1 MSEQVRIGHVE
12 VVARAWGTLRTTE
25 LELRRPDG
33 SWASQVRETY
43 DRGNGATILLHD
55 PERDTVLLVRQF
67 RYPAYANGHPDGFL
81 LEAPAGLLDDEDAL
95 TGIRREAEEETG
107 VRVGDVEQLFELYMS
122 PGSVTER
129 VAFFRASYR
138 SGEATGP
145 SGADDAED
153 LEVVELPL
161 DAAVA
166 MIGDGRIVDAKTV
179 ILLQQ
184 ALLARSRASGEGVVG

>member
-1 MSEQVRIGHVE
+1 VADHVRIGRVE
-12 VVARAWGTLRTTE
+12 VVAKAWGTLRRTE

-33 SWASQVRETY
+33 TWVEQVRETY

-67 RYPAYANGHPDGFL
+67 RDPAYANGHPDGYL

-107 VRVGDVEQLFELYMS
+107 VRVRDVEQLFELYMS

-129 VAFFRASYR
+129 IAFFRATYR
-138 SGEATGP
+138 HGDATGP
-145 SGADDAED
+145 SGADDADD
-153 LEVVELPL
+153 LEVVEVTL
-161 DAAVA
+161 DEA
-166 MIGDGRIVDAKTV
+166 MRMIEDGRIVDAKTV

-184 ALLARSRASGEGVVG
+184 AVLARPRA

>member
-1 MSEQVRIGHVE
+1 MADHVRIGRVE
-12 VVARAWGTLRTTE
+12 VLAKAWGTLRRTE

-55 PERDTVLLVRQF
+55 PDRDTVLLVRQF
-67 RYPAYANGHPDGFL
+67 RYPAFANGHPDGYL

-95 TGIRREAEEETG
+95 SAITREAEEETG
-107 VRVGDVEQLFELYMS
+107 VRVRDVERLFELYMS

-129 VAFFRASYR
+129 IGFFRASYR

-153 LEVVELPL
+153 LEVVEVEL
-161 DAAVA
+161 DEAVS
-166 MIGDGRIVDAKTV
+166 MIADGRIVDGKTV

-184 ALLARSRASGEGVVG
+184 AVLARSSA

>member
-1 MSEQVRIGHVE
+1 MADHVRIERVE
-12 VVARAWGTLRTTE
+12 VVAKAWGALRRTQ

-33 SWASQVRETY
+33 SWVEQVRETY

-67 RYPAYANGHPDGFL
+67 RYPAYANGHPDGYL

-107 VRVGDVEQLFELYMS
+107 VRVRDVEQLFELYMS

-129 VAFFRASYR
+129 IGFFRATYR
-138 SGEATGP
+138 HGDATGP

-153 LEVVELPL
+153 LEIVEVTL
-161 DAAVA
+161 DDA
-166 MIGDGRIVDAKTV
+166 MTMIDDGRIVDGKTV

-184 ALLARSRASGEGVVG
+184 AVLARPRA

>member
-1 MSEQVRIGHVE
+1 MADHVRIGHVE
-12 VVARAWGTLRTTE
+12 VLAKAWGTLRRTE
-25 LELRRPDG
+25 IELRRPDG
-33 SWASQVRETY
+33 TWVPQARETY

-81 LEAPAGLLDDEDAL
+81 LEAAAGLLDDEDAL
-95 TGIRREAEEETG
+95 TGIVREAEEETG
-107 VRVGDVEQLFELYMS
+107 VRVRDAEQLFELYMS

-129 VAFFRASYR
+129 IGFFRASYR
-138 SGEATGP
+138 HGEATGP

-153 LEVVELPL
+153 LEVVELAL
-161 DAAVA
+161 DEAVA

-179 ILLQQ
+179 ILLQH
-184 ALLARSRASGEGVVG
+184 AVLARPRAKNAFE

>member
-1 MSEQVRIGHVE
+1 MADHVRIGRVE
-12 VVARAWGTLRTTE
+12 VLAKAWGTLRRTE
-25 LELRRPDG
+25 LELRRADG
-33 SWASQVRETY
+33 SWAPQVRETY

-81 LEAPAGLLDDEDAL
+81 LEAPAGLLDDEDAMS
-95 TGIRREAEEETG
+95 GIRREAEEETG
-107 VRVGDVEQLFELYMS
+107 VRVRDAEQLFELYMS

-129 VAFFRASYR
+129 IAFFRASYR
-138 SGEATGP
+138 RGEATGP

-153 LEVVELPL
+153 LEVVELAL
-161 DAAVA
+161 DEAVA
-166 MIGDGRIVDAKTV
+166 MIADGRIVDAKTV

-184 ALLARSRASGEGVVG
+184 AVLARPRA

>member
-1 MSEQVRIGHVE
+1 MAEHARIGRVE
-12 VVARAWGTLRTTE
+12 VVAEAWGTLRRTE
-25 LELRRPDG
+25 LELQRPDG
-33 SWASQVRETY
+33 TWVTQVRETY

-107 VRVGDVEQLFELYMS
+107 VRVRDVEQLFELYMS

-129 VAFFRASYR
+129 IAFFRASYR
-138 SGEATGP
+138 HGEATGP

-153 LEVVELPL
+153 LEVVELSL
-161 DAAVA
+161 DDALGQIAS
-166 MIGDGRIVDAKTV
+166 GGIVDGKTV
-179 ILLQQ
+179 ILLQY
-184 ALLARSRASGEGVVG
+184 AALARTRGG

>member
-1 MSEQVRIGHVE
+1 MHAIE
-12 VVARAWGTLRTTE
+12 VLSDNWYTLRRASFDYQ
-25 LELRRPDG
+25 RRDG
-33 SWASQVRETY
+33 SWTHQTREAY

-81 LEAPAGLLDDEDAL
+81 LEAPAGLLDDEDAMS
-95 TGIRREAEEETG
+95 GIRREAEEETG
-107 VRVGDVEQLFELYMS
+107 VRVRDAEQLFELYMS

-129 VAFFRASYR
+129 IAFFRASYR
-138 SGEATGP
+138 RGEATGP

-153 LEVVELPL
+153 LEVVELAL
-161 DAAVA
+161 DEAVA
-166 MIGDGRIVDAKTV
+166 MIADGRIVDAKTV

-184 ALLARSRASGEGVVG
+184 AVLARPRA

>member
-1 MSEQVRIGHVE
+1 MRIGRVE
-12 VVARAWGTLRTTE
+12 VVAKAWGTLRRTE

-33 SWASQVRETY
+33 TWVEQVRETY

-67 RYPAYANGHPDGFL
+67 RYPAYANGHPDGYL

-107 VRVGDVEQLFELYMS
+107 VRVRDVEQLFELYMS

-129 VAFFRASYR
+129 IGFFRATYR
-138 SGEATGP
+138 HGDASGP

-153 LEVVELPL
+153 LEVVEVTL
-161 DAAVA
+161 DEA
-166 MIGDGRIVDAKTV
+166 MTMIEDGRIVDGKTV

-184 ALLARSRASGEGVVG
+184 AVLARPRA

>member
-1 MSEQVRIGHVE
+1 MADHVRIRRVE
-12 VVARAWGTLRTTE
+12 VVAKAWGTLRRTE

-33 SWASQVRETY
+33 TWVEQVRETY

-67 RYPAYANGHPDGFL
+67 RYPAYANGHPDGYL
-81 LEAPAGLLDDEDAL
+81 LETPAGLLDDEDAL

-107 VRVGDVEQLFELYMS
+107 VRVRDVEQLFELYMS

-129 VAFFRASYR
+129 IGFFRATYR
-138 SGEATGP
+138 HGDATGP

-153 LEVVELPL
+153 LEIVEVTL
-161 DAAVA
+161 DEAMA
-166 MIGDGRIVDAKTV
+166 MIDDGRIVDGKTV

-184 ALLARSRASGEGVVG
+184 AVLARPRA

>member
-1 MSEQVRIGHVE
+1 VADHVRIGRVE
-12 VVARAWGTLRTTE
+12 VVAKAWGTLRRTE

-33 SWASQVRETY
+33 TWVEQVRETY

-67 RYPAYANGHPDGFL
+67 RYPAYANGHPDGYL

-107 VRVGDVEQLFELYMS
+107 VRVRDVEQLFELYMS

-129 VAFFRASYR
+129 IAFFRATYR
-138 SGEATGP
+138 HGDATGP
-145 SGADDAED
+145 SGADDADD
-153 LEVVELPL
+153 LEVVEVTL
-161 DAAVA
+161 DEVMR
-166 MIGDGRIVDAKTV
+166 MIEDGRIVDAKTV
-179 ILLQQ
+179 ILLQH
-184 ALLARSRASGEGVVG
+184 LVLTRPSG

>member
-1 MSEQVRIGHVE
+1 MADHVRIGRVE
-12 VVARAWGTLRTTE
+12 VVAKAWGTLRRTE
-25 LELRRPDG
+25 LQLRRPDG
-33 SWASQVRETY
+33 TWVDQVRETY

-67 RYPAYANGHPDGFL
+67 RYPAYANGHPDGYL

-107 VRVGDVEQLFELYMS
+107 VRVRDVEQLFELYMS

-129 VAFFRASYR
+129 IAFFRATYR
-138 SGEATGP
+138 HGDATGP
-145 SGADDAED
+145 SGADDADD
-153 LEVVELPL
+153 LEVVEVTL
-161 DAAVA
+161 DDA
-166 MIGDGRIVDAKTV
+166 MTMIEDGRIVDGKTV

-184 ALLARSRASGEGVVG
+184 AVLARPRA

>member
-1 MSEQVRIGHVE
+1 MADHVRIGRVE
-12 VVARAWGTLRTTE
+12 VVAKAWGTLRRTE
-25 LELRRPDG
+25 LQLRRPDG
-33 SWASQVRETY
+33 TWVDQVRETY

-67 RYPAYANGHPDGFL
+67 RYPAYANGHPDGYL

-107 VRVGDVEQLFELYMS
+107 VRVRDVEQLFELYMS

-129 VAFFRASYR
+129 IGFFRATYR
-138 SGEATGP
+138 HGDATGP
-145 SGADDAED
+145 SGADDADD
-153 LEVVELPL
+153 LEVVEVTL
-161 DAAVA
+161 DDA
-166 MIGDGRIVDAKTV
+166 MTMIEDGRIVDGKTV

-184 ALLARSRASGEGVVG
+184 AVLARPRA